1 MFFIEIRPASI
12 TRGIVKLLVV
22 EDERTMAA
30 FVRRGLAEEGF
41 AVDVAADATSADEAV
56 QLNDYDAIVLDVML
70 PGCDGFS
77 LCRRWRAAGLQ
88 TPIIFLTARDE
99 VAERVRGL
107 EEGGDDYLVKPFA
120 FAELLARVR
129 VLLRRGPA
137 PPAAAPLRWGDLV
150 IDTQQRRVW
159 RGGKLIALSVREYQV
174 LEHLAHHAG
183 KVVTRTQ
190 LWEHVWESHSIPD
203 SNVVDVYVGYL
214 RNKLGRT
221 PDLIR
226 TVRGGGYVLDVL
238 AHEKDDESPAA
249 LLSGKGAIGDS
260 AVGVSTRSA
269 PAVGVVN
276 GKPNHPNPSTPLRTD
291 LSKGLPRQN
300 RQGG

>member
-120 FAELLARVR
+120 FAELLA
-129 VLLRRGPA
+129 GCC
-137 PPAAAPLRWGDLV
+137 
-150 IDTQQRRVW
+150 
-159 RGGKLIALSVREYQV
+159 S
-174 LEHLAHHAG
+174 
-183 KVVTRTQ
+183 
-190 LWEHVWESHSIPD
+190 
-203 SNVVDVYVGYL
+203 
-214 RNKLGRT
+214 
-221 PDLIR
+221 
-226 TVRGGGYVLDVL
+226 GGGRPRRRRRPCD
-238 AHEKDDESPAA
+238 
-249 LLSGKGAIGDS
+249 
-260 AVGVSTRSA
+260 GVIS
-269 PAVGVVN
+269 
-276 GKPNHPNPSTPLRTD
+276 
-291 LSKGLPRQN
+291 
-300 RQGG
+300 